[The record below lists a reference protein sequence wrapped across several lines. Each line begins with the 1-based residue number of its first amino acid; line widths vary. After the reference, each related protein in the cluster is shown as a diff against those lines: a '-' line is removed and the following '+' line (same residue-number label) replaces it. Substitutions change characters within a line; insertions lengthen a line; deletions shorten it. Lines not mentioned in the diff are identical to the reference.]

1 MRLDVLNNPS
11 SGAPAGGEA
20 ARSELEAVLRRVAPA
35 GRVRFGR
42 HERMLYATD
51 ASIYQVE
58 PIGVV
63 EPGSVDE
70 AAAVVAAC
78 AAACAAA
85 FGGAGVAI
93 LPRGGGTALAGQTT
107 NRAVVVDLSSGCR
120 GIGAVEAGGGWGL
133 AAGEASVW
141 VEPGVPIDVLNA
153 ELTRRGSGLFFAPDP
168 ATTAQSTI
176 GGNIGTNA
184 AGARSIRY
192 GRTSENLLGV
202 EVALATGERLR
213 LERGAG
219 ARDPRAGWLAAGVIE
234 IVKRHAGLI
243 RERFPRTL
251 RQNAGYGLD
260 RMLAQIEAGAN
271 ADTLDLSQLVC
282 GSEGTLAVT
291 LGARLRLRPVPGGKG
306 LALVAFDSL
315 EAAIDAVGPILAT
328 GPSAVELVDD
338 VVIEAARGNR
348 ECSAYVDA
356 FPKAA
361 GQGGSADPAAVLY
374 VEYHEADGAAVG
386 GKMAALRGVLG
397 AGVAVR
403 VCGTAGEMADAW
415 KLRKAGEPLL
425 HGLPGPRKPLTF
437 VEDNAV
443 PVENLARFV
452 REFKGIVAR
461 AGTRAAFW
469 AHASVGVLHVRPM
482 LNPHDAGDLERL
494 RSIAVEVSDLAR
506 SCGGVMS
513 GEHGDGR
520 VRGPLLERFFG
531 AELVRAFAE
540 VKAVFDPK
548 GLMNPGIIV
557 GAGPVESITQRTRM
571 SPGEPGGAAGEA
583 GAGVA
588 GGAGGGGGGGAEA
601 AGEVHVPAVE
611 TFFDYSAEEGFDHAV
626 ELCNGSGVCRKV
638 QGGTMCPS
646 YRATLDERH
655 STRGRANAL
664 RLAITG
670 QLGGEAVAGGS
681 AWRDAETMATLD
693 LCLSCKACKT
703 ECPSNVDVAKLKAEF
718 TAQGHRAAGR
728 TPLAA
733 RLTGHVRALN
743 RLGAIMPGLANV
755 AAGAW
760 PVRRVIGAVMGLH
773 PSRRLP
779 RFSKSLF
786 RRRGEVAS
794 AGRENPAGAPA
805 VVLFGDCFTAYNE
818 SGVGVAA
825 GRVLA
830 ALGYRVIVL
839 DAGCCGRSMLSVGMV
854 GEAAAKADAA
864 LERLLPLVDDAGVK
878 GVLFLEPSCLSAVKD
893 DWLALKCRT
902 GVEARRRVAG
912 KSMLAEDFVDRAW
925 AEHPRAADAEAK
937 AAASRSRASD
947 GPEVLVHA
955 HCHQKALWG
964 AETSARGLR
973 RFFGDRVRVLET
985 GCCGMAGSF
994 GYAREK
1000 YELSMRIARLPAEQ
1014 GGLMPQVE
1022 ARPGAVVAATGTSCR
1037 HQVSDAS
1044 GGVRG
1049 AEHPMVLIA
1058 RGMGV
1063 EQG

>member
-1 MRLDVLNNPS
+1 MRLDVLNNS
-11 SGAPAGGEA
+11 VDA
-20 ARSELEAVLRRVAPA
+20 ARADGEPARAELEAVLRRAAPT

-78 AAACAAA
+78 AEA

-153 ELTRRGSGLFFAPDP
+153 ELARRGSGLFFAPDP

-291 LGARLRLRPVPGGKG
+291 LGARLRLRAVPGGKG

-361 GQGGSADPAAVLY
+361 GRGGGEGDPEAVLY
-374 VEYHEADGAAVG
+374 VEYHEASGAAVAE
-386 GKMAALRGVLG
+386 KMSALRGVLG
-397 AGVAVR
+397 EGVAVR

-482 LNPHDAGDLERL
+482 LNPHDAADLERL
-494 RSIAVEVSDLAR
+494 RSIAVEVADLAR

-531 AELVRAFAE
+531 PELVRAFAE

-557 GAGPVESITQRTRM
+557 GAGSVESITQRTRM
-571 SPGEPGGAAGEA
+571 SPGEPDGYGGHGGPAA
-583 GAGVA
+583 
-588 GGAGGGGGGGAEA
+588 
-601 AGEVHVPAVE
+601 VHVPGVE
-611 TFFDYSAEEGFDHAV
+611 TFFDYAAEEGFDHAV
-626 ELCNGSGVCRKV
+626 ELCNGSGVCRRV

-670 QLGGEAVAGGS
+670 QLGGEAGVGAAP
-681 AWRDAETMATLD
+681 AWRDAETRATLD

-718 TAQGHRAAGR
+718 TAQGHRVAGR

-760 PVRRVIGAVMGLH
+760 PVRQIIGAVMGLH
-773 PSRRLP
+773 AARRLP

-786 RRRGEVAS
+786 RRRGEIAS
-794 AGRENPAGAPA
+794 AGAENPAGAPA

-854 GEAAAKADAA
+854 AEAAAKADAA
-864 LERLLPLVDDAGVK
+864 LERLVPLVDDAGVK
-878 GVLFLEPSCLSAVKD
+878 GVLYLEPSCLSAVKD

-902 GVEARRRVAG
+902 GLEARRRVAA

-925 AEHPRAADAEAK
+925 AEHPRAVDAEAK
-937 AAASRSRASD
+937 ATASRSRASD

-973 RFFGDRVRVLET
+973 RFYGDRVRVLET

-1014 GGLMPQVE
+1014 GGLMRQVE

-1049 AEHPMVLIA
+1049 AEHPMALIA
-1058 RGMGV
+1058 RAMGV
-1063 EQG
+1063 DQG